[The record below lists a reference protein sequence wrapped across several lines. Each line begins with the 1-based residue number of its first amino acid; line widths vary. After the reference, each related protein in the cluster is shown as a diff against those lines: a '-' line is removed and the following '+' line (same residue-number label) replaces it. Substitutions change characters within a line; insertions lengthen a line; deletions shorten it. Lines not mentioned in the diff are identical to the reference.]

1 MTPPLASPIWQ
12 LALILAVACSSAG
25 CSLAFVNGP
34 PPNHEKIAYFDCST
48 SNALPTID
56 LLFAGAATVD
66 AIGGAAGASG
76 LPSNR
81 AELAVFGAEAAVF
94 AASAIYGYGKTA
106 ECRKAQS
113 DMLKRAALSPTFA
126 FPSGY
131 APAPTRPGF
140 APPPIAPQTAPQ
152 TAPYDPWVAPPPP
165 AMAAPAGLTP
175 VGPLPPTAPT
185 VAPIPVP
192 ATDGE
197 TPGSGSAT
205 PPARKAVQ

>member
-1 MTPPLASPIWQ
+1 MISPLARPVWQ
-12 LALILAVACSSAG
+12 LALFLSVAGGSAG

-66 AIGGAAGASG
+66 AIGGAAGTSG

-94 AASAIYGYGKTA
+94 AASAIYGYGKTS

-113 DMLKRAALSPTFA
+113 DMLRRAALSPTFA
-126 FPSGY
+126 TPYGYGSAPS
-131 APAPTRPGF
+131 RPGF
-140 APPPIAPQTAPQ
+140 APSPAV
-152 TAPYDPWVAPPPP
+152 PYDPWVAPPPP
-165 AMAAPAGLTP
+165 PVVAPGTLTP
-175 VGPLPPTAPT
+175 VGPLPPPPAPT
-185 VAPIPVP
+185 AAPSPVP

-197 TPGSGSAT
+197 TPAPRGPT

>member
-1 MTPPLASPIWQ
+1 MTPPFASPIWQ
-12 LALILAVACSSAG
+12 LALIFAVACSSAG

-66 AIGGAAGASG
+66 AIGGTAGASG

-81 AELAVFGAEAAVF
+81 AELAVFGVEAAVF
-94 AASAIYGYGKTA
+94 AASAIYGYGKTS

-113 DMLKRAALSPTFA
+113 DMLRRAALSPTFA
-126 FPSGY
+126 SPYGY
-131 APAPTRPGF
+131 GSVPNRPGF
-140 APPPIAPQTAPQ
+140 APAPSAPQ
-152 TAPYDPWVAPPPP
+152 TAPYDPWVVPPPP
-165 AMAAPAGLTP
+165 AMAAPAELTP
-175 VGPLPPTAPT
+175 VGPLPPPAPI

-197 TPGSGSAT
+197 TPGSGSA
-205 PPARKAVQ
+205 PPPVRKAVQ

>member
-1 MTPPLASPIWQ
+1 MTSPLASPICQ
-12 LALILAVACSSAG
+12 LALILAIACSSAG

-66 AIGGAAGASG
+66 AIGGTAGASG

-94 AASAIYGYGKTA
+94 AASAIYGYGKTS

-113 DMLKRAALSPTFA
+113 DMLRRAALSPTFA
-126 FPSGY
+126 SPYGY
-131 APAPTRPGF
+131 APAPNRPGF
-140 APPPIAPQTAPQ
+140 APPPA
-152 TAPYDPWVAPPPP
+152 APYDPWVAPPPP
-165 AMAAPAGLTP
+165 AVAAPATLTP
-175 VGPLPPTAPT
+175 VGPLPPPPAAPAAL
-185 VAPIPVP
+185 APIP

-205 PPARKAVQ
+205 PPARKALQ

>member
-1 MTPPLASPIWQ
+1 MTPPLASPICQ
-12 LALILAVACSSAG
+12 LALILAVACGSAG

-66 AIGGAAGASG
+66 AIGGTAGASG

-94 AASAIYGYGKTA
+94 AASAIYGYRKTS

-113 DMLKRAALSPTFA
+113 DMLRRAALSPTFA
-126 FPSGY
+126 SPYGY

-140 APPPIAPQTAPQ
+140 APPPTAPQ
-152 TAPYDPWVAPPPP
+152 IAPYDPWVAPPPP
-165 AMAAPAGLTP
+165 AVVAPAGLTP
-175 VGPLPPTAPT
+175 VGPLAPPAPP

-197 TPGSGSAT
+197 TPGAGSAT